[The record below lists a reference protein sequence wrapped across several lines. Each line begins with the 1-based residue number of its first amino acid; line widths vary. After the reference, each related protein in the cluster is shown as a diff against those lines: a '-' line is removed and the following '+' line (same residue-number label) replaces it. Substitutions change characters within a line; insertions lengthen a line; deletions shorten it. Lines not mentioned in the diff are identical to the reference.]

1 MPLLLTTLILKSQII
16 VCQLSV
22 LESMYA
28 YISYIESNFNIPN
41 SSQGKPVMKMNDI
54 FNIPHCNP
62 KISNQR
68 RANAIIYLVSFH
80 PPLYRLIEPL
90 HQ

>member
-1 MPLLLTTLILKSQII
+1 MPLLLTILILKSQVI

-22 LESMYA
+22 RESMYA
-28 YISYIESNFNIPN
+28 YISYKESNCNIPN
-41 SSQGKPVMKMNDI
+41 FESRKTKFVKMNDI

-68 RANAIIYLVSFH
+68 QANAIIYLVSFH
-80 PPLYRLIEPL
+80 PPLYRP
-90 HQ
+90 